1 MNLVAMPPL
10 QRFLRYH
17 LKPYLP
23 GTLIGALL
31 FTLSNSLQAIIFLS
45 LKLMFD
51 NQFAMGT
58 PIKATPPPVVI
69 EQATTPLV
77 RSGQVKPSFVPREQ
91 AKSYLVPSVRVKP
104 AHVPV
109 YKINPKIDR
118 FIPSQEAIQSNL
130 LFIPF
135 LIAGLF
141 FLRGLFTYAGTILVA
156 RSGSKAVKE
165 MRERIFAGVIQQDP
179 VFFHIHPVGELMNR
193 VLGDVNA
200 VQNLASSQISELLK
214 QTSMA
219 LIMAVF
225 IIKYDWHFALAILLF
240 FPCVFLPIRFFS
252 KTIRRQGHKAQ
263 GSQDML
269 LQRLKEVLSNMRVVK
284 AFAREDYENQR
295 FKALSQGLYRL
306 GMRVIRIQGLSS
318 PVMETVGGIMLACLA
333 LYGTHSVKAGIMT
346 GGGFLVILLAIYQ
359 LYDPIR
365 VLTRSY
371 ADLQLSSIALERIFS
386 LLDSKP
392 SIVAPPVPRA
402 MPVHPE
408 VLRFED
414 VNFSYGKGEVLR
426 GIDLTVCNGETVALV
441 GGSGGGKTSLVNL
454 IPRFYDPT
462 AGRITIDGI
471 DIREFDPRELRKRI
485 GIVTQETLLFLD
497 TVHDNIAYG
506 MNASRESVVAAAKQ
520 AYAHEFI
527 MEMPNGYDSLMAETG
542 ATLSG
547 GQRQRIAIARALLQD
562 PPILILDEATS
573 ALDTESER
581 AVQAAL
587 ETLMK
592 NRTTIVIAH
601 RLSTIQR
608 ATRICALKHGRIV
621 EQGSHEELLEKQGEY
636 ERLYTMQ
643 FHVAQEA

>member
-1 MNLVAMPPL
+1 MPPL
-10 QRFLRYH
+10 RRFIRFH

-23 GTLIGALL
+23 GTLFGALL
-31 FTLSNSLQAIIFLS
+31 FTLSNSLQALIFLS

-51 NQFAMGT
+51 NQFGMG
-58 PIKATPPPVVI
+58 PVPAPPPPVVM
-69 EQATTPLV
+69 EQATVPA
-77 RSGQVKPSFVPREQ
+77 GQVKASVGFGEQ
-91 AKSYLVPSVRVKP
+91 AKASP
-104 AHVPV
+104 APATQPV
-109 YKINPKIDR
+109 IKISPKIDR
-118 FIPSQEAIQSNL
+118 FLPSQETIRSNI

-135 LIAGLF
+135 LIAALF

-165 MRERIFAGVIQQDP
+165 LRERIFAGVVLQDP
-179 VFFHIHPVGELMNR
+179 VFFHVHPVGELMNR

-214 QTSMA
+214 QSSMA

-225 IIKYDWHFALAILLF
+225 IIKMDWHFALAILLF
-240 FPCVFLPIRFFS
+240 FPCVFLPIRYFS
-252 KTIRRQGHKAQ
+252 KTVRRQGHKAQ
-263 GSQDML
+263 GSQDSL

-284 AFAREDYENQR
+284 AFAREDYETLR
-295 FKALSQGLYRL
+295 FKTLSHGLYRL
-306 GMRVIRIQGLSS
+306 NMRVVRIQGLSS

-333 LYGTHSVKAGIMT
+333 MYGALNIKAGTMT
-346 GGGFLVILLAIYQ
+346 GGGFLITLLAIYQ
-359 LYDPIR
+359 LYDPLRI
-365 VLTRSY
+365 LTRSY
-371 ADLQLSSIALERIFS
+371 ADLQLSSIALDRIFS

-392 SIVAPPVPRA
+392 SIVAPPVPTA
-402 MPVHPE
+402 VPVRPG
-408 VLRFED
+408 VLCFEG

-426 GIDLTVCNGETVALV
+426 GIDLTVCSGETVALV

-454 IPRFYDPT
+454 VPRFYDPT
-462 AGRITIDGI
+462 AGRITLDGI
-471 DIREFDPRELRKRI
+471 DIREFDPRELRTRI

-506 MNASRESVVAAAKQ
+506 MTASREAVEAAAKK
-520 AYAHEFI
+520 AFAHDFI

-592 NRTTIVIAH
+592 DRTTIVIAH

-621 EQGSHEELLEKQGEY
+621 EQGSHEELLAQGGEY
-636 ERLYTMQ
+636 ERLYNMQ
-643 FHVAQEA
+643 FHLAEEV